1 MRVPDSVVSILSY
14 VATASFA
21 AGIGHLFTARHYRK
35 QKRYEFSERR
45 LNELYAPLLSRI
57 EQLRSDGKLRVDI
70 FHAKDEAWQEKCKRA
85 PDPFLGHEDAFALYQ
100 KSIDYENHH
109 FRETMKLYD
118 EMLSILNTKRHLA
131 FRSTLGFYDLL
142 FRFVELW
149 RRWLD
154 EAIPGEAIEKLDV
167 PEEELQPFY
176 DDVEARHT
184 TLVRQLSGDRKP

>member
-1 MRVPDSVVSILSY
+1 MRVPESVVSILSY

-21 AGIGHLFTARHYRK
+21 AGIGYLFTARHYRK

-57 EQLRSDGKLRVDI
+57 EQLRSDGQLRVDM
-70 FHAKDEAWQEKCKRA
+70 FRAKDEAWKEKCKRA
-85 PDPFLGHEDAFALYQ
+85 PEPFLEHEDAFAPYQ
-100 KSIDYENHH
+100 KSIDYENRH

-118 EMLSILNTKRHLA
+118 EMLSILNTKRSLA
-131 FRSTLGFYDLL
+131 FRSTLSFYDLL
-142 FRFVELW
+142 FRFAELW

-184 TLVRQLSGDRKP
+184 ALVRQLSGDHRL